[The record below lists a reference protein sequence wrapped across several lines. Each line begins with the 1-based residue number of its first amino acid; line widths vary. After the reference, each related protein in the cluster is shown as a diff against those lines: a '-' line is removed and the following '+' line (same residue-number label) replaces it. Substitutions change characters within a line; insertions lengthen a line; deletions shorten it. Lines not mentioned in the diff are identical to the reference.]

1 MKFDKIKIYFLE
13 FTLLIVLSFA
23 LFVLNKNSRIILAVL
38 LVIYSIITFFTIKKK
53 SLKHVDS
60 KKVVIL
66 LIIFAIIYLI
76 AFYVMGLYFGYY
88 ESVYKFS
95 YWTILNYIIPII
107 VIIISSEFVRNRL
120 LAQNTKNT
128 GLIVILITVLIDMII
143 YSNIYNITTYQ
154 GLTEIVGFIFFASVA
169 CNLLYNY
176 ISFRYGILGNILYRL
191 ITILYVYIFPII
203 PDVYVFFRSILRIIY
218 PYIIYQVLEYTFV
231 EDKRVIGLDDRKKN
245 IAYKIMVIVMV
256 ILLAMLISCQFTYGI
271 LVIGS
276 ESMTGTV
283 NKGDSIIY
291 KKYDENNS
299 IELGDIVVINKDD
312 IQVVHRVIEVK
323 NVNGEIRYTTKGD
336 ANQDSDDGYITQND
350 IVGIYKFKIAYI
362 GYPSLW
368 LRDIFSK

>member
-299 IELGDIVVINKDD
+299 IELEDIVVINKDD